1 MKRAILLAIVAA
13 LAFGVVAPAASAQP
27 SVFRAVLS
35 GGGEVPPT
43 DSRARGVATFMVNAD
58 ETELTYRLVLAN
70 IQDVV
75 QAHIHVGASDVN
87 GPVVVFLL
95 HPVDAPLGRFSG
107 VVAQGTVTASDLV
120 GPLAG
125 HPLSDLVAEM
135 EAGNTYTN
143 AHTVV
148 HPGGEIRGQIF

>member
-1 MKRAILLAIVAA
+1 MKRAILLATVAA
-13 LAFGVVAPAASAQP
+13 LAFGVVSPAASAQ
-27 SVFRAVLS
+27 STNFRAVLS
-35 GGGEVPPT
+35 GDGEVPPT
-43 DSRARGVATFMVNAD
+43 DSLARGVATFKVSD
-58 ETELTYRLVLAN
+58 DGTQLSYRLVLAN

-95 HPVDAPLGRFSG
+95 HPADAPDGRFSG
-107 VVAQGTVTASDLV
+107 VVAQGTVTAADLV

-135 EAGNTYTN
+135 EAGNAYAN
-143 AHTVV
+143 AHTDL
-148 HPGGEIRGQIF
+148 HQGGEIRGQIF

>member
-1 MKRAILLAIVAA
+1 MKRAIILTTVAA

-35 GGGEVPPT
+35 GRGEVPQT
-43 DSRARGVATFMVNAD
+43 DSLARGVATFKVNED
-58 ETELTYRLVLAN
+58 ETELTYQLVLAN
-70 IQDVV
+70 IQDVTM
-75 QAHIHVGASDVN
+75 AHIHVGASDVL

-95 HPVDAPLGRFSG
+95 HPVDAPEGRFSG
-107 VVAQGTVTASDLV
+107 VVAQGTVTAADLV

-125 HPLSDLVAEM
+125 HPLSDLVAQM
-135 EAGNTYTN
+135 EAGNTYAN
-143 AHTVV
+143 AHTIA